1 MGFFEVV
8 GLFEIVINLIESML
22 FAYFIFKSH
31 KLKYDKQF
39 ALLTGIVFSQEMISS
54 YINNQNKLILFVIP
68 VTLILYQWIR
78 FKKLS
83 INYILMGVM
92 SVLIIY
98 FSNVIS
104 LLIAQVIFRISSTY
118 SLIIAIILSK
128 IIGFILIYYCTGY
141 INIGEEDVP
150 QVWQF
155 NLVVV
160 LLIAIMDI
168 DIQGILDNRDTGTYV
183 YVRIIIIAL
192 LVLLL
197 YRFLR
202 QFIENTN
209 QRIYYELELQKVEYE
224 KKNAKV
230 VLQNKVELE
239 RLDHNLKYTL
249 MSILFHASHS
259 DLEAVKEQANNY
271 LGRVTMVSH
280 AIATQNPY
288 FDYVFNEVIHEFKL
302 NGIFLK
308 RNMMISQNSLINN
321 HFVADKIV
329 VATKKTMDLALEN
342 GITTVDIR
350 ILEDGDICFVYFLL
364 NYNDLTTIKSYVE
377 NNFNDE
383 YVVDLDDQYGI
394 LKLSMAIDLE

>member
-1 MGFFEVV
+1 MGLFEVV

-31 KLKYDKQF
+31 KLKYDKQYT
-39 ALLTGIVFSQEMISS
+39 LLTGIVFTQEMISS
-54 YINNQNKLILFVIP
+54 YINNQNKIILFVIP
-68 VTLILYQWIR
+68 ITLILYQWIR

-92 SVLIIY
+92 SILIIY

-104 LLIAQVIFRISSTY
+104 LLIVQVIFRVSASH
-118 SLIIAIILSK
+118 SIILAIILSK
-128 IIGFILIYYCTGY
+128 IIGFILIFYGTGY
-141 INIGEEDVP
+141 INIGEEEVP

-168 DIQGILDNRDTGTYV
+168 DIQGILDNRDTGAYV
-183 YVRIIIIAL
+183 YVRIIIIAW
-192 LVLLL
+192 LVLVL

-202 QFIENTN
+202 QFIDNTN
-209 QRIYYELELQKVEYE
+209 QRIFYELELQKVEYE

-230 VLQNKVELE
+230 LLQSKVELE

-249 MSILFHASHS
+249 MSILFHASHN
-259 DLEAVKEQANNY
+259 DLEAVTEQANNY
-271 LGRVTMVSH
+271 LGRVSMVSH

-302 NGIFLK
+302 NGVFLK

-321 HFVADKIV
+321 CLVADKIV
-329 VATKKTMDLALEN
+329 YVTKKVLDLALEN
-342 GITTVDIR
+342 TISTVDIK
-350 ILEDGDICFVYFLL
+350 IFEDGDICFVYYLL
-364 NYNDLTTIKSYVE
+364 NYNDLSRAKIYVE
-377 NNFNDE
+377 KHFNSE
-383 YVVDLDDQYGI
+383 YVLDFDEQYDI
-394 LKLSMAIDLE
+394 LKISIAIDLE